1 MDQSA
6 ADSLGMSKVSKV
18 VDTSHKQELEKLTID
33 MIAYF
38 KVKNDPSLMLNFF
51 NKIRNQLEIS
61 GIVIMKNGKIF
72 IEQNN
77 SP

>member
-18 VDTSHKQELEKLTID
+18 VDTSHKEELEKLTID

-38 KVKNDPSLMLNFF
+38 KVKNDPSLMLHFF
-51 NKIRNQLEIS
+51 NKIRNQL
-61 GIVIMKNGKIF
+61 KI
-72 IEQNN
+72 NDC
-77 SP
+77 